1 MLKVGDKAPDFTLK
15 NQDENS
21 VSLSDYKN
29 KKVVLWFYPKA
40 STPGWTIE
48 GKGFRDEFQEFEEKN
63 VEILGCSADPPVKQ
77 KQFAEKRGF
86 PYLLLSDESR
96 DMLKAY
102 GVWGKKKFPYFLLTD
117 ENHEMLEDYGV
128 WGKKKFMGRE
138 YMGISRVTYIIDENG
153 IIEKVYEKVS
163 VKSHAR
169 DILNDFA

>member
-1 MLKVGDKAPDFTLK
+1 MLKVGDQAPDFTLQ

-29 KKVVLWFYPKA
+29 KKAVLWFYPKA

-63 VEILGCSADPPVKQ
+63 VQILGCSADPPKKQ
-77 KQFAEKRGF
+77 KKFINKNDFQ
-86 PYLLLSDESR
+86 YT
-96 DMLKAY
+96 MLC
-102 GVWGKKKFPYFLLTD
+102 D
-117 ENHEMLEDYGV
+117 ENHEMLKAYGV

-153 IIEKVYEKVS
+153 IIEKVFEKVS

>member
-1 MLKVGDKAPDFTLK
+1 MLKVGDKAPDFTLM

-29 KKVVLWFYPKA
+29 KKVALWFYPKA

-48 GKGFRDEFQEFEEKN
+48 GKGFRDEFQNFEDN
-63 VEILGCSADPPVKQ
+63 NIQIIGCSADSPAKQ
-77 KQFAEKRGF
+77 KKFAEKRGF

-102 GVWGKKKFPYFLLTD
+102 GVWGKKKF
-117 ENHEMLEDYGV
+117 
-128 WGKKKFMGRE
+128 MGRE

-153 IIEKVYEKVS
+153 FIEKVYEKVS
-163 VKSHAR
+163 VKSHAG
-169 DILNDFA
+169 DILNDIV